1 MSEPSKQPR
10 ILMMAAG
17 TGGHV
22 FPAMAVAH
30 ELQKQGAV
38 VHWLGTLRGMEN
50 DLLAKTDFVYHAID
64 MQGLRGNGFK
74 RLLQTPK
81 ALLRATLAVVKIIQS
96 NQIDMVVG
104 FGGYVTAPGGLG
116 AKFCKKPIIIH
127 EQNAIAGMSNRY
139 LAKMAKTV
147 MQAFPNTFSQLPS
160 DKVITVGNP
169 VRENIVKLP
178 TPNERMKLTDT
189 SPLRL
194 LVVGGSLGAQALN
207 NSIAP
212 TLKKLESMPTA
223 SAWQVFHQCGKNNL
237 EDTQA
242 VYAKADLQKTKYDI
256 SPFIDNMAAAYAW
269 ADVIVCRA
277 GALTVTEVANVG
289 LPAVFVP
296 LPSAVDDHQTANA
309 KSLSEHGAGFLLP
322 QKELNADNLANI
334 LAKLDRKQILEIAN
348 KAYSFANPQA
358 TEQCAKIIL
367 DNLY

>member
-1 MSEPSKQPR
+1 MSESSKQPR

-139 LAKMAKTV
+139 LAK
-147 MQAFPNTFSQLPS
+147 
-160 DKVITVGNP
+160 
-169 VRENIVKLP
+169 
-178 TPNERMKLTDT
+178 
-189 SPLRL
+189 
-194 LVVGGSLGAQALN
+194 
-207 NSIAP
+207 
-212 TLKKLESMPTA
+212 
-223 SAWQVFHQCGKNNL
+223 WQKRSCKPFQTHFHS
-237 EDTQA
+237 
-242 VYAKADLQKTKYDI
+242 Y
-256 SPFIDNMAAAYAW
+256 
-269 ADVIVCRA
+269 
-277 GALTVTEVANVG
+277 
-289 LPAVFVP
+289 
-296 LPSAVDDHQTANA
+296 
-309 KSLSEHGAGFLLP
+309 
-322 QKELNADNLANI
+322 
-334 LAKLDRKQILEIAN
+334 
-348 KAYSFANPQA
+348 QA
-358 TEQCAKIIL
+358 TRLSRLAILCEKIL
-367 DNLY
+367 SNCQHQMNA